1 MLAPMSENLLGI
13 FFLLDIVA
21 FLAAVFMHL
30 VKRSRTLVRL
40 YALQSFAVSM
50 TFFLL
55 GFIGDDRSLMIVAS
69 IIFFVKVLV
78 APVFFGRIL
87 HKLSGSSSSSNYLN
101 TPLTLLV
108 LTGLV
113 LFAYSKVF
121 LPLSALYPQA
131 FVSVALNIAL
141 VLISIFLLINRRG
154 VFAQMVGMLS
164 LENSIILFAAF
175 FGLRHPL
182 PLEIGMIFDI
192 VIWMVIASF
201 FLGMIYRQFGTL
213 STEDM
218 KRLTE

>member
-1 MLAPMSENLLGI
+1 MSENFLGV
-13 FFLLDIVA
+13 FFLLDTIA
-21 FLAAVFMHL
+21 FLSAVFMHL
-30 VKRSRTLVRL
+30 VKRSRSLVRL
-40 YALQSFAVSM
+40 YALQSLAVSA

-55 GFIGDDRSLMIVAS
+55 GFIGDDRSLMTVAA
-69 IIFFVKVLV
+69 IIFLVKVIV
-78 APVFFGRIL
+78 APVFFVKIAR
-87 HKLSGSSSSSNYLN
+87 KLSGSSSTNNYLG
-101 TPLTLLV
+101 TPMTLLV

-113 LFAYSKVF
+113 LFAFSKVF
-121 LPLSALYPQA
+121 LPLSAIYPQA

-141 VLISIFLLINRRG
+141 ILISIFLLINRRG

-164 LENSIILFAAF
+164 LENSIVLFAAF
-175 FGLRHPL
+175 LWLRHPL

-213 STEDM
+213 STADM

>member
-1 MLAPMSENLLGI
+1 MSENFLGI
-13 FFLLDIVA
+13 FFLLGIIA
-21 FLAAVFMHL
+21 FLTAVFMHL
-30 VKRSRTLVRL
+30 VRRSRSLVRL

-55 GFIGDDRSLMIVAS
+55 GFLGGDRSLMLVAAA
-69 IIFFVKVLV
+69 IIFLVKVII
-78 APVFFGRIL
+78 APAFFGKIL
-87 HKLSGSSSSSNYLN
+87 RKLSGSSSTNNYLS
-101 TPLTLLV
+101 TPMTLLV

-113 LFAYSKVF
+113 LFSFSKVF
-121 LPLSALYPQA
+121 LPLSAIYPQA

-141 VLISIFLLINRRG
+141 VFISIFLLINRRG

-164 LENSIILFAAF
+164 LENSIVLFAAF

-213 STEDM
+213 STADM

>member
-1 MLAPMSENLLGI
+1 MSENFLGV

-21 FLAAVFMHL
+21 FLSAVFMHL
-30 VKRSRTLVRL
+30 AKRSRSLVRL
-40 YALQSFAVSM
+40 YALQSLAVSM

-55 GFIGDDRSLMIVAS
+55 GFLGSDRSLMVVAS
-69 IIFFVKVLV
+69 IIFFVKVII
-78 APVFFGRIL
+78 APAFFGKIIR
-87 HKLSGSSSSSNYLN
+87 KLVGSSSTNDYLG
-101 TPLTLLV
+101 TPMTLLV

-113 LFAYSKVF
+113 LFSFSKVF
-121 LPLSALYPQA
+121 LPLSAIYPQA

-141 VLISIFLLINRRG
+141 VFISIFLLINQRG

-164 LENSIILFAAF
+164 LENSIVLFAAF

-213 STEDM
+213 STADM

>member
-1 MLAPMSENLLGI
+1 M
-13 FFLLDIVA
+13 DIIA

-30 VKRSRTLVRL
+30 VKRSRSLVRL
-40 YALQSFAVSM
+40 YALQSFAVST

-55 GFIGDDRSLMIVAS
+55 GYLGDDKSLMTVAGIIFLVKVIVAP
-69 IIFFVKVLV
+69 IFFGKVLH
-78 APVFFGRIL
+78 R
-87 HKLSGSSSSSNYLN
+87 LSGSSSTNNYLS
-101 TPLTLLV
+101 TPITLLV

-113 LFAYSKVF
+113 LFAFSKVF
-121 LPLSALYPQA
+121 LPLSAIYPQA

-213 STEDM
+213 STADM